1 MMKLELTKKEI
12 IVTLGVAASLVWAGW
27 VTKELAASEDKIVRL
42 GAASIIQE
50 YMNAAARSSW
60 SETDIKQKTEAFT
73 DTLDDLIAAE
83 AAKGSTVLMS
93 EAVLSKDAEDITPRV
108 REALIKKVGWPAQA
122 TRPAPMRVGR

>member
-1 MMKLELTKKEI
+1 MKLELTKREI
-12 IVTLGVAASLVWAGW
+12 FLTLGAAASLVWGGW
-27 VTKELAASEDKIVRL
+27 VTKELLVSDDKIVRL

-60 SETDIKQKTEAFT
+60 SEVEIKQKTEAFT

-83 AAKGSTVLMS
+83 AAKGNTVLMS

-108 REALIKKVGWPAQA
+108 RESLIKKVGWPVQA
-122 TRPAPMRVGR
+122 SQPAPMRVGP